1 MCLLQ
6 YCEKASKEDPTY
18 VVDYLTCTINV
29 LKVLRDVYMMAYLS
43 KLFQQW
49 QERRNACVCQF
60 YRKVT
65 ARVHNKRTLG
75 NSKKEIGRCT

>member
-1 MCLLQ
+1 M
-6 YCEKASKEDPTY
+6 
-18 VVDYLTCTINV
+18 
-29 LKVLRDVYMMAYLS
+29 LRDVDMMAYRASCSNSGLS
-43 KLFQQW
+43 

-75 NSKKEIGRCT
+75 NSKKQFGRCGCGVFVVIHRKSSNTVDGP